1 MINFKYFVRAS
12 HGFTAVLDD
21 VRDVKKIEINRP
33 FLNIRR

>member
-21 VRDVKKIEINRP
+21 VRDVKKNR
-33 FLNIRR
+33 N